1 MYGHRYEPR
10 TRPARRTRLFLLAL
24 ILLVGALLAAG
35 LVIFPK
41 SRQMERPVHQADG
54 IKRISTVK
62 DTNLAVYDGEH
73 WEARFW
79 NGVNMGDTLPG
90 HAPGELAPTR
100 EDYLRW
106 FPQMK
111 EMNVDVVR
119 VYTILEP
126 EFYEALED
134 FNSEREDPL
143 WLIQGVW
150 SPEEQLIGKDEGG
163 RDAYTPE
170 ITEEFRHEI
179 RDAVHVIHGDADLPE
194 RPGHASGRYRT
205 DVSEYVLGWMIGT
218 EWFPY
223 AVRATNEENSGKPP
237 YSGEYFRAT
246 EDASPFE
253 SWLAW
258 MMDTLAEEEME
269 YGWQHPASFT
279 NWLTTD
285 PLSHPNEPDEQEDL
299 VPVDPMH
306 VAPTPAWRAG
316 YFAQYHI
323 YPYYPDFLRYEDE
336 YKNYIDDEGKRD
348 PYAGYLDEL
357 RAHHEGIPLLVGEF
371 GVPSSRG
378 IAHRGPLGRDQGY
391 HTEEEQGRIDADMLD
406 AMHDEG
412 YDGGILF
419 ALADEWFKFTWN
431 TIELE
436 LPGWRRRMWRNP
448 LTNEEHFGV
457 IANDPGTEN
466 EAIYLDGETNDWEH
480 RAGLL
485 NRLSD
490 ILPGEDSRVIE
501 KRYPSFDLSVAHD
514 EAYLYL
520 LLKKREG
527 EWDFDNEELDVGFGT
542 LQGGSTTADLAPG
555 LTFPDGG
562 IQFLLRVRGEE
573 DSRMLVNSGYDQ
585 HTWLYAHRLHLRPNP
600 EASQRVSAGDF
611 LPWRLALNR
620 GLYLPQTKE
629 TVPFE
634 EIEVGIMRRGITDP
648 ASEEFNNLADWY
660 AKGNV
665 LEIRMPWMLIGF
677 TDPSSL
683 QVWDNPYEAGKLSS
697 VETAGVR
704 VYPVIRS
711 VSSVNGSGEQKEV
724 EPLDYGW
731 EAWDAPHYRERRKES
746 YSLLREAF
754 ADETLGGHEEE
765 TR

>member
-1 MYGHRYEPR
+1 MLRLSLVVL
-10 TRPARRTRLFLLAL
+10 AAAILVAALLFLRSDN
-24 ILLVGALLAAG
+24 V
-35 LVIFPK
+35 
-41 SRQMERPVHQADG
+41 ERPVAEADG
-54 IKRISTVK
+54 VKRVSTVQGGH
-62 DTNLAVYDGEH
+62 LAVFDGEH
-73 WEARFW
+73 WEERFW
-79 NGVNMGDTLPG
+79 TGVNMGDTLPG
-90 HAPGELAPTR
+90 HSPGELAPTR

-111 EMNVDVVR
+111 AMNVDVLR

-126 EFYEALED
+126 EFYEALDD

-143 WLIQGVW
+143 WLVQGVW
-150 SPEEQLIGKDEGG
+150 SPDEELVGENDEG
-163 RDAYTPE
+163 RNAYDPE
-170 ITEEFRHEI
+170 ITRQFRGEI
-179 RDAVHVIHGDADLPE
+179 SDAVRVVHGDADLPE

-205 DVSEYVLGWMIGT
+205 DVSEYLLGWMLGT
-218 EWFPY
+218 EWYPY
-223 AVRATNEENSGKPP
+223 AVRATNEANIGRPP

-246 EDASPFE
+246 AEASPFE

-258 MMDTLAEEEME
+258 MMDTLAEEEMR

-285 PLSHPNEPDEQEDL
+285 PLRHPNEPDPEQEDL

-316 YFAQYHI
+316 YFAQYHV
-323 YPYYPDFLRYEDE
+323 YPYYPDFLRYEDK
-336 YKNYIDDEGKRD
+336 YKSYTDDEGNRD

-357 RAHHEGIPLLVGEF
+357 RAHHEGIPLFVGEF
-371 GVPSSRG
+371 GLPSSRG
-378 IAHRGPLGRDQGY
+378 MAHRGPLGRDQGY
-391 HTEEEQGRIDADMLD
+391 HTEEEQGRMEADMLD
-406 AMHDEG
+406 AIRDEG
-412 YDGGILF
+412 YDGALLF
-419 ALADEWFKFTWN
+419 AWQDEWFKFTWN
-431 TIELE
+431 TIDLE
-436 LPGWRRRMWRNP
+436 LPGWRRSMWRNL

-457 IANDPGTEN
+457 IANEPGAEN
-466 EAIYLDGETNDWEH
+466 EAIHLDGETNDWDR

-490 ILPGEDSRVIE
+490 LLPGEDSRAIE

-527 EWDFDNEELDVGFGT
+527 EWDLENEELDVGFGT
-542 LQGGSTTADLAPG
+542 LRGGSTTADRAPG
-555 LTFPDGG
+555 LIFPDGG
-562 IQFLLRVRGEE
+562 IQFLLRMGGEE
-573 DSRMLVNSGYDQ
+573 DPRLLVNSGYDQ
-585 HTWLYAHRLHLRPNP
+585 HTWLYAHRLQLRPKP

-629 TVPFE
+629 NVPFE
-634 EIEVGIMRRGITDP
+634 EIEVGVMRRGITDP
-648 ASEEFNNLADWY
+648 SSEAFNNLADWY
-660 AKGNV
+660 AKGAV
-665 LEIRMPWMLIGF
+665 LEVRIPWMLLGC

-683 QVWDNPYEAGKLSS
+683 RVWDYPYEAGKLSP
-697 VETAGVR
+697 VETEGVR
-704 VYPVIRS
+704 VYPALRS
-711 VSSVNGSGEQKEV
+711 VDTVNGSGEQEV

-731 EAWDAPHYRERRKES
+731 EAWDTPQYHERRKDS
-746 YSLLREAF
+746 YPLLREAF
-754 ADETLGGHEEE
+754 ADEALGAHEEE